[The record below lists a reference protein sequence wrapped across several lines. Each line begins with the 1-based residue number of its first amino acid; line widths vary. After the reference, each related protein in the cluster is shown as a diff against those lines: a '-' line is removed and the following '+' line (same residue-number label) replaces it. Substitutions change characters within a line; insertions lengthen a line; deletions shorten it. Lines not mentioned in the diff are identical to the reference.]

1 MAGGPAATSGAI
13 AFDCPDP
20 ESLARFYAEL
30 LGVDLDGA
38 EAHALTLRHRG
49 QHFLHKGIA
58 RVLRDP
64 ARYDIDD
71 RR

>member
-38 EAHALTLRHRG
+38 EAHALTLGAERAEPQPEPDRG
-49 QHFLHKGIA
+49 ESCSTRWGTRSA
-58 RVLRDP
+58 
-64 ARYDIDD
+64 
-71 RR
+71 